1 MLLLRTEFSLSH
13 LWQELIVSATVL
25 AACLAALAAGHL
37 ADTWGRR
44 PAVLVASALFAV
56 GSLCIGRRSSVTVEH
71 YICMWLTLMLKMDM
85 KYQKFD
91 RLVEVCHLTRRCLG
105 RGVPAGG
112 AAGGGGGGG
121 AGQPHRAALHQRVQQ
136 QGPGEPR
143 HRCTVKLST

>member
-1 MLLLRTEFSLSH
+1 MTL
-13 LWQELIVSATVL
+13 
-25 AACLAALAAGHL
+25 
-37 ADTWGRR
+37 
-44 PAVLVASALFAV
+44 
-56 GSLCIGRRSSVTVEH
+56 

-85 KYQKFD
+85 KYQKSD
-91 RLVEVCHLTRRCLG
+91 RLLEVCHLTRRCLG